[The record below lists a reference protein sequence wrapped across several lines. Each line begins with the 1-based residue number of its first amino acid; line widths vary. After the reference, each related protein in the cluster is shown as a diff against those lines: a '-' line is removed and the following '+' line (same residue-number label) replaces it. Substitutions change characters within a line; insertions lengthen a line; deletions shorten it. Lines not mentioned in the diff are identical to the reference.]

1 MHFSWSEF
9 RRDGAPSRRAL
20 VGDAVDGDRLA
31 VEELLRSSSPNAT
44 HRLKHYLYF
53 PSERGARAAAA
64 KLREQSFSI
73 EERLGADGVNWLV
86 LARQDVV
93 PSPALATTVRA
104 FMEQLAETGGG
115 EYDGW
120 EAETVR
126 PGQMA

>member
-1 MHFSWSEF
+1 
-9 RRDGAPSRRAL
+9 

-31 VEELLRSSSPNAT
+31 VEELLRNSSRNSV
-44 HRLKHYLYF
+44 HKLKHYLYF
-53 PSERGARAAAA
+53 PSKRAARKAAA
-64 KLREQSFSI
+64 KLREQSFGV

-93 PSPALATTVRA
+93 PSPELVATVRA
-104 FMEQLAETGGG
+104 TLEQMATMGGG

-120 EAETVR
+120 EAETVP